1 MAWAVWVTGLPGS
14 GKTVISKRVKEI
26 LSEEKIDVKMLRLD
40 EIRRIITPNPS
51 YSDEERDIIYA
62 SLAYMAMLLVEEGKN
77 VIIDATAHKRKYR
90 DLARRLIPNFVEV
103 YVRCPL
109 DVCMKREE
117 IRVDEY
123 TPSNIYKRSV
133 EEDATVPGVN
143 VDYEGSEPEVVIDSN
158 LLSIDDCSKE
168 VVKRVHEDF
177 E

>member
-1 MAWAVWVTGLPGS
+1 VAWAVWVTGLPGS
-14 GKTVISKRVKEI
+14 GKTAISKRVKEI
-26 LSEEKIDVKMLRLD
+26 LSEEKIDLKILRLD

-51 YSDEERDIIYA
+51 YSDEERDIVYA

-77 VIIDATAHKRKYR
+77 VIIDATAHKRRYR
-90 DLARRLIPNFVEV
+90 DLARRLIPNLVEV

-123 TPSNIYKRSV
+123 TPSNIYKKSV
-133 EEDATVPGVN
+133 EEEATVPGVN
-143 VDYEGSEPEVVIDSN
+143 VDYEESEPEIVIDSD
-158 LLSIDDCSKE
+158 LMSIDGCSKK
-168 VVKRVHEDF
+168 VIKRIHKDF